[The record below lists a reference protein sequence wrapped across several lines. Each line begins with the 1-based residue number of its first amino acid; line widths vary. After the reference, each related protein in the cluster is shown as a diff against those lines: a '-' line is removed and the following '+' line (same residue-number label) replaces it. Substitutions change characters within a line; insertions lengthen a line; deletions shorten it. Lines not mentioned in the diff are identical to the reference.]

1 MIMNIIAYHHSG
13 TSLYLRIILDK
24 FGVSKPET
32 SLQKAARKA
41 DGKLQHS
48 ATPKT
53 CLWFEEEDVK
63 GSADRELCLP

>member
-1 MIMNIIAYHHSG
+1 MNIVAYHHSG

-24 FGVSKPET
+24 FGVSKPEI
-32 SLQKAARKA
+32 SLQKAVCKAQRKP
-41 DGKLQHS
+41 QHF

-53 CLWFEEEDVK
+53 CLWFEEEDIN